1 MKRISAVLLTLVMI
15 LGCVSVS
22 AYDTVWDDFAK
33 ACRYEG
39 NANIKMTVK
48 VDGEGQ
54 YLESN
59 GLSSLLGSSF
69 DYDLNVLSNAEQTKA
84 QADGKIT
91 LKSADEKT
99 VPSSSFDLWLD
110 LNPDNEEDFK
120 YILILKALDSGIENA
135 ADDKYLYFDYSKIPG
150 YKDMMM
156 GLIPILRSYSGNTLS
171 EILQKTSQPSLDKIL
186 SAMDEIKPVY
196 SDGTYTLTLSE
207 TQLKRL
213 AFAYVGKLTEL
224 MDEESVK
231 NFASETLIDWMS
243 RDDVHLFDTDKAI
256 VLSVKTGSDGRLSK
270 FRSEI
275 NFDTNFYD
283 IAKLLN
289 PNDPTLSLLDR
300 ERFGVKL
307 NITLDG
313 SVSPLPDDY
322 NIDYPEITDENS
334 IDVFALSANTDFP
347 AVSVGIIPD
356 AAAEDV
362 KIMYENALCIFENK
376 PVVVKDRTFLP
387 LRELANMFGIDN
399 DSISYDDATEEVR
412 INGGGVEIVMNIG
425 CRDTYINGE
434 KKELDVPAFTVN
446 DRTYI
451 PVRFVSEMF
460 GKNVD
465 YSEDENGLT
474 VFIND

>member
-1 MKRISAVLLTLVMI
+1 MKRISAVLLALIMI

-22 AYDTVWDDFAK
+22 AYDPVWDDFAA

-59 GLSSLLGSSF
+59 GLSSLLESSL
-69 DYDLNVLSNAEQTKA
+69 DYDMNVLSNAEQTKA

-91 LKSADEKT
+91 LNSADEKT
-99 VPSSSFDLWLD
+99 FPSSSFDLWLD
-110 LNPDNEEDFK
+110 LNMDSEEDFK
-120 YILILKALDSGIENA
+120 YILILKALDSGIGNA
-135 ADDKYLYFDYSKIPG
+135 VGDKYLYFDYSKVPG
-150 YKDMMM
+150 YKDLMA
-156 GLIPILRSYSGNTLS
+156 GLIPILKSYSGNTLS
-171 EILQKTSQPSLDKIL
+171 EMLQKTSQSSRDKIL
-186 SAMDEIKPVY
+186 SAMDGVKPVY
-196 SDGTYTLTLSE
+196 SNGTYTLTLSE
-207 TQLKRL
+207 TQLKKL
-213 AFAYVGKLTEL
+213 ASAYVGKLTEL

-231 NFASETLIDWMS
+231 NFASETLIDWMN
-243 RDDVHLFDTDKAI
+243 RDDVHLFNSDKAI
-256 VLSVKTGSDGRLSK
+256 VLSVKTDGKLSE

-283 IAKLLN
+283 IAKILN

-300 ERFGVKL
+300 ERFGAKL

-313 SVSPLPDDY
+313 SISPLPDDY
-322 NIDYPEITDENS
+322 SIDYPEITDSNS
-334 IDVFALSANTDFP
+334 IDVFALSA
-347 AVSVGIIPD
+347 AASIGIIPD
-356 AAAEDV
+356 NAAEDV
-362 KIMYENALCIFENK
+362 KIMYENTRWVFENK

-425 CRDTYINGE
+425 SRDTYINGE
-434 KKELDVPAFTVN
+434 KNELDVPAFTVN

>member
-1 MKRISAVLLTLVMI
+1 MKRISAVLLTLIMI

-22 AYDTVWDDFAK
+22 AYDPVWDDFAA

-59 GLSSLLGSSF
+59 GLSSLLGSSL
-69 DYDLNVLSNAEQTKA
+69 DYDMNVLSNAEQTKA

-91 LKSADEKT
+91 LNSADEKT

-110 LNPDNEEDFK
+110 LNMDNEEDFK
-120 YILILKALDSGIENA
+120 YILILKALDSGIGNA
-135 ADDKYLYFDYSKIPG
+135 VGDKYLYFDYSKVPG
-150 YKDMMM
+150 YKDLMM
-156 GLIPILRSYSGNTLS
+156 GLIPILKSYSGKTLS
-171 EILQKTSQPSLDKIL
+171 EMLQKTSQSSRDKIL
-186 SAMDEIKPVY
+186 SAMDEVKPVY

-207 TQLKRL
+207 TQLKKL
-213 AFAYVGKLTEL
+213 ASAYVGKLTEL

-231 NFASETLIDWMS
+231 NFASETLIDWMN
-243 RDDVHLFDTDKAI
+243 RDDVHLFNSDKAI
-256 VLSVKTGSDGRLSK
+256 VLSVKTDGKLSE

-283 IAKLLN
+283 IAKILN

-300 ERFGVKL
+300 ERFGAKL
-307 NITLDG
+307 NITLNG
-313 SVSPLPDDY
+313 SISPLPDDY
-322 NIDYPEITDENS
+322 SIDYPEITDSNS

-347 AVSVGIIPD
+347 AASIGIIPD
-356 AAAEDV
+356 NAAEDV
-362 KIMYENALCIFENK
+362 KIMYENTRCVFENK

-425 CRDTYINGE
+425 SRDTYINGE

-465 YSEDENGLT
+465 YSEDESGLT

>member
-1 MKRISAVLLTLVMI
+1 MKRISAVLLTLIMI

-22 AYDTVWDDFAK
+22 AYDPVWDDFAA

-59 GLSSLLGSSF
+59 GLSSLLGSSL
-69 DYDLNVLSNAEQTKA
+69 DYDMNVLSNAEQTKA

-91 LKSADEKT
+91 LNSADEKT

-110 LNPDNEEDFK
+110 LNMDNEEDFK
-120 YILILKALDSGIENA
+120 YILILKALDSGIGNA
-135 ADDKYLYFDYSKIPG
+135 VGDKYLYFDYSKVPG
-150 YKDMMM
+150 YKDLMME
-156 GLIPILRSYSGNTLS
+156 LIPILKSYSGKTLS
-171 EILQKTSQPSLDKIL
+171 EMLQKTSQSSRDKIL
-186 SAMDEIKPVY
+186 SAMDEVKPVY

-207 TQLKRL
+207 TQLKKL
-213 AFAYVGKLTEL
+213 ASAYVGKLTEL

-231 NFASETLIDWMS
+231 NFASETLIDWMN
-243 RDDVHLFDTDKAI
+243 RDDVHLFNSDKAI
-256 VLSVKTGSDGRLSK
+256 VLSVKTDGKLSE

-275 NFDTNFYD
+275 NLDTNFYD
-283 IAKLLN
+283 IAKILN

-300 ERFGVKL
+300 ERFGAKL

-313 SVSPLPDDY
+313 SISPLPDDY
-322 NIDYPEITDENS
+322 SIDYPEITDSNS

-347 AVSVGIIPD
+347 AASIGIIPD
-356 AAAEDV
+356 NAAEDV
-362 KIMYENALCIFENK
+362 KIMYENTRCVFENK

-425 CRDTYINGE
+425 SRDTYINGE